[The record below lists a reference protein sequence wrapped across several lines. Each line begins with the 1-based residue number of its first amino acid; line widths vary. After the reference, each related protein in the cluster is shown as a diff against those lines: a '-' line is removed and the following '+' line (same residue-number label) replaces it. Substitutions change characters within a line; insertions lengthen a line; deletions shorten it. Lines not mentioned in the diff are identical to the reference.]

1 MAQEVKTSRSGAALQ
16 ETTIQQFRAS
26 VRGQVIGP
34 NDEGYDETRKV
45 FNGMID
51 RRPALIARCAD
62 AADVQRAVTFARE
75 QGLLLSVKAGGH
87 SVNGYG
93 VCEGGLMID
102 LSLMKGI
109 QVDPQA
115 RTAVAEPG
123 VVWGEFDAATQQH
136 GLAVTGGRI
145 PGTGVAGL
153 TLGSGSGWLER
164 KLGYTVDNLLG
175 AEVVTADGR
184 LVRAS
189 EDENPDLFWGL
200 RGGGGNFS
208 IATSLRF
215 KLHPIGP
222 IVYGGLLAFTRDRA
236 REIVRAYRGFMETAP
251 DDVGGALALITAPPE
266 PFVPQDI
273 QGKPAI
279 AMVVCYTGDP
289 GEGEE
294 AIRPLLDLGPPL
306 RMVAPMPYVAVQ
318 YLLQPMNPPGMRNY
332 WKADMYP
339 ELPDAALDALID
351 AAAEPLSP
359 LTTII
364 VQPLG
369 GAVHR
374 VPDDATAMGWRS
386 AKWVLHI
393 LGMWPDPNEDDRNI
407 AWVRNVA
414 EALKPWA
421 QDGAYLNY
429 LMDEGEQAVRDSFGR
444 HYQRMVD
451 LKSKYD
457 PTNLFQMNQ
466 NIKPNGARA

>member
-1 MAQEVKTSRSGAALQ
+1 MAQEMKTSRSGAALK
-16 ETTIQQFRAS
+16 ETAIQQFRAS
-26 VRGQVIGP
+26 LRGQVIGP
-34 NDEGYDETRKV
+34 KDEGYDEARKV

-51 RRPALIARCAD
+51 RRPALIARCAG
-62 AADVQRAVTFARE
+62 AADVQRAVTFARD
-75 QGLLLSVKAGGH
+75 QGLVVSVRAGGH

-109 QVDPQA
+109 KVDPQA
-115 RTAVAEPG
+115 QTTEAEAG
-123 VVWGEFDAATQQH
+123 LVWGELDAATQEQ

-164 KLGYTVDNLLG
+164 KLGYTVDSMLG

-184 LVRAS
+184 LLRAS
-189 EDENPDLFWGL
+189 AEENPDLFWGL
-200 RGGGGNFS
+200 RGGGGNFG
-208 IATSLRF
+208 IVTSLRL

-222 IVYGGLLAFTRDRA
+222 IVYGGMLAFPRDRA
-236 REIVRAYRGFMETAP
+236 RDILRTYRDFMETAP
-251 DDVGGALALITAPPE
+251 DDVGGALALITAPPA
-266 PFVPQDI
+266 PFVPEDL

-289 GEGEE
+289 AEGEK
-294 AIRPLLDLGPPL
+294 AIRPLLELGPPL
-306 RMVAPMPYVAVQ
+306 RMVQPMPYVAVQ
-318 YLLQPMNPPGMRNY
+318 GLLDPMNPPGMRNY

-339 ELPDAALDALID
+339 QLPDAALEALVD
-351 AAAEPLSP
+351 AAAGPPSP

-374 VPDDATAMGWRS
+374 VADDATAIGWRS
-386 AKWVLHI
+386 AKWAIHV
-393 LGMWPDPNEDDRNI
+393 LGMWPDAREDDRNI
-407 AWVRNVA
+407 AWVRGIA
-414 EALKPWA
+414 QTLKPWA
-421 QDGAYLNY
+421 QEGAYLNY

-451 LKSKYD
+451 LKKKYD
-457 PTNLFQMNQ
+457 PTNFFRLNQ
-466 NIKPNGARA
+466 NISPNGAKA